1 MKFLLFAAMSVF
13 SLSNAAL
20 SATQYDEWKCT
31 AVKHTELLKN
41 KKLLLNK
48 RFIGQKI
55 ILRTESYPNGFDLYV
70 VDGHLAMLEEGPFVR
85 QNDDNSMF
93 WDWPFD
99 MRLTRHWSEQAFLKF
114 NKRIDFTSPTKETK
128 QYLNVTLTNLYP
140 SKFYDELV
148 MDCEVMRSWKK

>member
-31 AVKHTELLKN
+31 AVQHTELDKN
-41 KKLLLNK
+41 KKVLLNEK
-48 RFIGQKI
+48 FIGQNI

-70 VDGHLAMLEEGPFVR
+70 VDGHFAMFKEGPFVR

-93 WDWPFD
+93 YFWPFH

-114 NKRIDFTSPTKETK
+114 SKRVDFKSPTKERK
-128 QYLNVTLTNLYP
+128 QHLNVTLTFLYP
-140 SKFYDELV
+140 SRHYAELV